1 MILEKGNMWDVWGN
15 TDLFLITTN
24 PITRKDGAAVMG
36 RGIAKEAATKFPE
49 IQRSFGQ
56 FLESQ
61 DNKPHNNC
69 DWICQLDGQDV
80 GYFMVKK
87 HWAAKADLDIIKRS
101 TNSLMEW
108 LDIKDWGRVDL
119 NFPGIGNGG
128 LVRED
133 VLPIIQLLPD
143 NVHVWEYN

>member
-1 MILEKGNMWDVWGN
+1 MKLEKGNMWDMWGN

-56 FLESQ
+56 LLESQ
-61 DNKPHNNC
+61 DNRPHNNC
-69 DWICQLDGQDV
+69 DWICTIDGQDV
-80 GYFMVKK
+80 GYFMVKR
-87 HWAAKADLDIIKRS
+87 HWAAKAELPIIEASVDNLWKWIEELAWER
-101 TNSLMEW
+101 
-108 LDIKDWGRVDL
+108 IDL

-128 LVRED
+128 LDREL
-133 VLPIIQLLPD
+133 VLPIIQQLSD
-143 NVHVWEYN
+143 NVHVWEY